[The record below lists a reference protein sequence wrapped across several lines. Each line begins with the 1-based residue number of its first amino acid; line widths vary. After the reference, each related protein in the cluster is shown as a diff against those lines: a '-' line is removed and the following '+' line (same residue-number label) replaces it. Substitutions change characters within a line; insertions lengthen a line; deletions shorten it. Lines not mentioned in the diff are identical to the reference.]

1 MNKIL
6 LTTLLFLTLGV
17 NQTCESDDLN
27 ESESY
32 ENTLNGSWNLISIQG
47 GSANVDYQFD
57 KGLITWEFHLNT
69 NTLEVVNNISG
80 NSGHTA
86 LDTGEYSFSIIQ
98 FDAISLLEIND
109 ESYGSYFMENNS
121 LIIDQNGSTSGNSDG
136 YTLGFLR

>member
-57 KGLITWEFHLNT
+57 RGLITWEFHLNT
-69 NTLEVVNNISG
+69 NTLEVVNNIFG
-80 NSGHTA
+80 NSGHTG

-109 ESYGSYFMENNS
+109 ESYGSYFMENDS